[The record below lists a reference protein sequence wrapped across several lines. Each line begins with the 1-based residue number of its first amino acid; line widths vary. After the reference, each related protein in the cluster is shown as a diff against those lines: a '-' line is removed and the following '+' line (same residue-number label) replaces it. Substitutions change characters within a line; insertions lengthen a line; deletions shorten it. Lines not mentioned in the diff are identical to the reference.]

1 MLLTVKEKKYME
13 KHKIIYHFIIL
24 FTAIVTAQNNTIV
37 PKNGTIVFNK
47 QEIITD
53 TLAYRASNKKMLK
66 EMFLSNN
73 INVKNKIQTKDTLQF
88 NQAMDELL
96 KSADLFEEM
105 IFNEPA
111 ENKAVVMI
119 YYKDSINYHWTNDY
133 GVIGSENIINIKAF
147 PEPQTKFR
155 AAIQKL
161 IENNDDVYSER
172 KEYDYYYSNNKII
185 EIKENKKET
194 KKVNGFDCFKVIYTF
209 IEDGLDETDEFAN
222 FMKKYPQTREIWV
235 TNKIKS
241 PFHPI
246 VREKEIIEKYYPLE
260 IKQYSKEFKGIE
272 ENYTITTFSLSN

>member
-1 MLLTVKEKKYME
+1 ME
-13 KHKIIYHFIIL
+13 KYNRIFIVLL
-24 FTAIVTAQNNTIV
+24 FLNTMVSAQNKTIT
-37 PKNGTIVFNK
+37 PKNGTISFNV

-53 TLAYRASNKKMLK
+53 SLAYRASNKKMLK
-66 EMFLSNN
+66 DMFLVHGKSL
-73 INVKNKIQTKDTLQF
+73 KEEMETKDTLQL
-88 NQAMDELL
+88 NQMIEEFS
-96 KSADLFEEM
+96 KSADFFFEELT
-105 IFNEPA
+105 FNEPK
-111 ENKAVVMI
+111 ENKSVVMI

-209 IEDGLDETDEFAN
+209 IEDGLDETDEFAT

>member
-1 MLLTVKEKKYME
+1 ME
-13 KHKIIYHFIIL
+13 KYNRIFIVLL
-24 FTAIVTAQNNTIV
+24 FLNTMVSAQNKTIT
-37 PKNGTIVFNK
+37 PKNGTISFKV

-53 TLAYRASNKKMLK
+53 SLAYRASNKKMLK
-66 EMFLSNN
+66 DMFLVHGKSL
-73 INVKNKIQTKDTLQF
+73 KEEMETKDTLQL
-88 NQAMDELL
+88 NQMIEEFS
-96 KSADLFEEM
+96 KSADFFFEELT
-105 IFNEPA
+105 FNEPK
-111 ENKAVVMI
+111 ENKSVVMI

-172 KEYDYYYSNNKII
+172 KEYDYYYSNNII

-209 IEDGLDETDEFAN
+209 IEDGLDETDEFAT

>member
-1 MLLTVKEKKYME
+1 ME

-73 INVKNKIQTKDTLQF
+73 ISVKNKIQTKDTLQF

>member
-1 MLLTVKEKKYME
+1 MNSKKVKKYNR
-13 KHKIIYHFIIL
+13 IFIVLL
-24 FTAIVTAQNNTIV
+24 FLNTMVSAQNKTIT
-37 PKNGTIVFNK
+37 PKNGTISFKV

-53 TLAYRASNKKMLK
+53 SLAYRASNKKMLK
-66 EMFLSNN
+66 DMFLVHGKSL
-73 INVKNKIQTKDTLQF
+73 KEEMETKDTLQL
-88 NQAMDELL
+88 NQMIEEFS
-96 KSADLFEEM
+96 KSADFFFEELT
-105 IFNEPA
+105 FNEPK
-111 ENKAVVMI
+111 ENKSVVMI

>member
-1 MLLTVKEKKYME
+1 MAKEKKYME
-13 KHKIIYHFIIL
+13 NLSRIYLIL
-24 FTAIVTAQNNTIV
+24 AFLSMVSSAQNKVIV
-37 PKNGTIVFNK
+37 PKNGIISFK
-47 QEIITD
+47 MQEIITD
-53 TLAYRASNKKMLK
+53 SLAYRESNKKMIK
-66 EMFLSNN
+66 DMFLANGKSL
-73 INVKNKIQTKDTLQF
+73 KNEMETKDTLQLS
-88 NQAMDELL
+88 QTIEELS
-96 KSADLFEEM
+96 KSADFLEEM
-105 IFNEPA
+105 IFNELK
-111 ENKAVVMI
+111 ENKSVVMI
-119 YYKDSINYHWTNDY
+119 FYKDSINYHWTNDY
-133 GVIGSENIINIKAF
+133 GVIGSENIINTKAF

-161 IENNDDVYSER
+161 IENNDYDYSER

-194 KKVNGFDCFKVIYTF
+194 KKINGFDCFKVIYTF
-209 IEDGLDETDEFAN
+209 NEDGLDETDEFAN

-272 ENYTITTFSLSN
+272 EHYTITTFSLSN